1 MVLLLLSPLLFHTLL
16 LLVYL
21 STPAAADLALLP
33 TRDAA
38 RGMSWA
44 QLEQIFKE
52 GTIDEGLPEGFSYG
66 YALVNPTYS
75 GALQVAADMFWKGKR
90 LEVKSGEN
98 CRGRDCGQMGVVLN
112 YLGASDRV
120 HWQEMPGIAYI
131 GQLKDIKPSLEQL
144 QLDDKLSV
152 IVDYQNGGGGDELR
166 LVNTKER
173 IYLGRGVDWT
183 NPQLY
188 AYFVLQFYDT
198 PQKVELAFGTP
209 YYHHTRER
217 AYTAAGATEGP
228 NPKQVVQATP
238 NRERGGGWE
247 WGEGETGV
255 MVGLSGGGETTVVE
269 RLGAR
274 LRGAMRGG
282 GGRMGGD

>member
-1 MVLLLLSPLLFHTLL
+1 M
-16 LLVYL
+16 
-21 STPAAADLALLP
+21 AAD
-33 TRDAA
+33 
-38 RGMSWA
+38 
-44 QLEQIFKE
+44 I
-52 GTIDEGLPEGFSYG
+52 
-66 YALVNPTYS
+66 
-75 GALQVAADMFWKGKR
+75 FWKGKR

-98 CRGRDCGQMGVVLN
+98 CHGRDCGQMGVVLN

-166 LVNTKER
+166 LVNSNER

-209 YYHHTRER
+209 YYHHEREM
-217 AYTAAGATEGP
+217 AYLAAGASEGP
-228 NPKQVVQATP
+228 DPKRVVQATP
-238 NRERGGGWE
+238 DRGRGGGLG
-247 WGEGETGV
+247 WGKGETGL

-282 GGRMGGD
+282 GGGMGGD